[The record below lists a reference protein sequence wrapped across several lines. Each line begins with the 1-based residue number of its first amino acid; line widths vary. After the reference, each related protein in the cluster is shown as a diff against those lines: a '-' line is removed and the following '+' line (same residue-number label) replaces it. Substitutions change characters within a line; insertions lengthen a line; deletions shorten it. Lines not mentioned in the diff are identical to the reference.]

1 MKSILRHS
9 RFEEKTA
16 PSVPTFSVLI
26 PSWKRP
32 EYLRECL
39 LTLRDQNYQY
49 EVEFLVVL
57 RPEDTPS
64 IEVAEQMK
72 ANFAEYSKPL
82 RIIWVNEPGFV
93 KALQEGFIHS
103 RNELIAFCD
112 DDAKYPENWLQCIS
126 ETFVSEHVGGVGGPI
141 KENGI
146 WQGSTNSKQVAF
158 VSILGRITY
167 GVRSEPN
174 FSSPIEVDTLPGANM
189 SYRRKLL
196 YKEIFDTK
204 LDHQGSA
211 PGNELL
217 IAWTVRNQ
225 GYKLL
230 YHPNCVVEHFSAPWI
245 ESSRADSPG
254 KSKAAGFNFH
264 YVFARCA
271 PKHKLF
277 IFLFWSIV
285 FGNRLSP
292 GLILVLLGTFTSNS
306 MSVSLKQSI
315 KTKFDGTRC
324 GFAAR
329 ESNNQPNRHQM

>member
-1 MKSILRHS
+1 MKFSTKNILRHG

-16 PSVPTFSVLI
+16 PNVLTFSVII

-32 EYLRECL
+32 EYLRQCL
-39 LTLRDQNYQY
+39 LTLRDQNCQN

-64 IEVAEQMK
+64 IEVVEQMK
-72 ANFAEYSKPL
+72 TNFVEYSKSL
-82 RIIWVNEPGFV
+82 RVIWVNEPGFV
-93 KALQEGFIHS
+93 TALHEGFVHS
-103 RNELIAFCD
+103 KNELVAFCD

-146 WQGSTNSKQVAF
+146 WQGSTKSNQVAR

-167 GVRSEPN
+167 GVRSEPK
-174 FSSPIEVDTLPGANM
+174 FSSLIEVDTLPGANM
-189 SYRRKLL
+189 SYRRNLL
-196 YKEIFDTK
+196 TKEIFDTK

-217 IAWTVRNQ
+217 IGWNVRNQ
-225 GYKLL
+225 GYKLI
-230 YHPNCVVEHFSAPWI
+230 YNPNCVVEHFSAPWV
-245 ESSRADSPG
+245 ESSRADNPG

-271 PKHKLF
+271 PKHNLF

-292 GLILVLLGTFTSNS
+292 GLILALTGKISSKS
-306 MSVSLKQSI
+306 MNVSLTQSL
-315 KTKFDGTRC
+315 KTKFEGTRS

-329 ESNNQPNRHQM
+329 KLNN